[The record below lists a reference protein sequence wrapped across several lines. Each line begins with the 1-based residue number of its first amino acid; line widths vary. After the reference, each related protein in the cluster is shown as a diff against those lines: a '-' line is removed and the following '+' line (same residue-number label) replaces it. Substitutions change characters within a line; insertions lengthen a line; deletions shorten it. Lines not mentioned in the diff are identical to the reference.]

1 MRLTDPGDKIHK
13 DGYNGQMSTGKLRL
27 HPPANPAKLGDGP
40 FRDFSDYLRLEKAAS
55 VHTLKNY
62 LADLNHLIRFLKE
75 RGSVDL
81 LKVDA
86 QILRSYV
93 ASLFGKLEPAS
104 IARRLS
110 SVRAYYR
117 FLLKKGVLELSPAE
131 DLTLP
136 KLPKKLPRFLVQDE
150 AKALMEA
157 EAGREGP
164 GTLRDVAILEIL
176 YGTGIR
182 VGELAGLK
190 FQDMD
195 LGEAWVRVRG
205 KGNKERIVP
214 LGGKAMAALR
224 AYLQERG
231 TGPGPLFLNPQ
242 GARLTER
249 SIQRIVKRRA
259 LRAGIVKR
267 TTPHTLRHSFATHLL
282 EEGADLRGIQEL
294 LGHSSLSTTQKYTQV
309 SVQHLMEVYDKA
321 HPKA

>member
-1 MRLTDPGDKIHK
+1 M
-13 DGYNGQMSTGKLRL
+13 
-27 HPPANPAKLGDGP
+27 
-40 FRDFSDYLRLEKAAS
+40 
-55 VHTLKNY
+55 HTLKNY

-75 RGSVDL
+75 RGGVDL
-81 LKVDA
+81 LQVDT
-86 QILRSYV
+86 QTLRSYV
-93 ASLFGKLEPAS
+93 ASLFGRLDPAS

-117 FLLKKGVLELSPAE
+117 FLLKKGVLESSPAE

-150 AKALMEA
+150 ARALMEA
-157 EAGREGP
+157 AATRP
-164 GTLRDVAILEIL
+164 GTLRDTAILEIL

-205 KGNKERIVP
+205 KGNKERVVP
-214 LGGKAMAALR
+214 LGGKAMAALK

-231 TGPGPLFLNPQ
+231 TGFGPLFLNPQ

-249 SIQRIVKRRA
+249 SIQRIVKSRA
-259 LRAGIVKR
+259 LGAGIVKR